1 MSDIRINADRLWNS
15 LATMATIGATPG
27 GGVCRLA
34 LSDLDKAGRD
44 LFVSWCKGAG
54 CVVSVDQ
61 MGNIFARRDGL
72 DPTRPAV
79 ATGSH
84 LDSQPTG
91 GRFDGV
97 YGVLAGLEVIR
108 ALNDSG
114 RKTQAPLEM
123 VVWTNEEGSRFAPA
137 MVASG
142 VFAGVFDLNY
152 GLSRTDAAGKTIGE
166 ELARIGYGGAL
177 PVGQRKFGAFFE
189 AHIEQG
195 PILEESG
202 TTIGIV
208 SGAQA
213 QRWYNVSVKG
223 QEAHAGPT
231 PMERRHDALLG
242 AARAVV
248 EVNRIGL
255 WPAASA
261 TVGYMR
267 VAPNSR
273 NTIPGCVFLSVDLR
287 HPDDAM
293 LATMDADLRASLHA
307 VGGELGLTISID
319 QIWHSPAVN
328 FDGACIGTLREAAAQ
343 LGLSQ
348 RDIVS
353 GAGHDA
359 CYINRVAPTGMIF
372 IPCEGGVSH
381 NEAENASKHDVAAG
395 AQVLLLAML
404 RHADLV

>member
-1 MSDIRINADRLWNS
+1 MKELQINGDRLWNS
-15 LATMATIGATPG
+15 LAIMAGIGATPR

-34 LSDLDKAGRD
+34 LTDIDKAARD
-44 LFVSWCKGAG
+44 LFVTWCRDAG
-54 CVVSVDQ
+54 CVLSVDQ
-61 MGNIFARRDGL
+61 MGNIFARREGL
-72 DPTRPAV
+72 DAIRPAI

-97 YGVLAGLEVIR
+97 YGVLAGLEIIR
-108 ALNDSG
+108 TLNDSG
-114 RKTQAPLEM
+114 QRTQAPLEV

-152 GLSRTDAAGKTIGE
+152 GLSRADAAGKTIGE

-195 PILEESG
+195 PILDESG

-208 SGAQA
+208 SGAQG

-242 AARAVV
+242 ASRAVV

-255 WPAASA
+255 SPAASA
-261 TVGYMR
+261 TVGFMR

-273 NTIPGCVFLSVDLR
+273 NTIPGCVFFSVDLR

-307 VGGELGLTISID
+307 MGRELGLTISIE

-381 NEAENASKHDVAAG
+381 NEAESASKHDVAAG
-395 AQVLLLAML
+395 AQVLLAAML